1 MEKKPY
7 KRKEYVTLGS
17 VMVGKDGSS
26 YISVSK
32 DVQIT
37 INGKTFSGKYISL
50 QSPADKF
57 KRMADKG
64 TITQDE
70 AAEKI
75 AKIPEYVKK
84 EVVAVLE

>member
-17 VMVGKDGSS
+17 VMVGKDGNS
-26 YISVSK
+26 YIAVSK

-37 INGKTFSGKYISL
+37 INGKPFTGKYINL
-50 QSPADKF
+50 NSPADKF

-64 TITQDE
+64 AITSEE
-70 AAEKI
+70 AAAKI

>member
-1 MEKKPY
+1 MENKTI
-7 KRKEYVTLGS
+7 KRKEYITIGS

-37 INGKTFSGKYISL
+37 INGKAFTGKYISL

-64 TITQDE
+64 KISADE
-70 AAEKI
+70 AADKI
-75 AKIPEYVKK
+75 AKIPEYIKK